1 MKRIFLLPL
10 IMCLILTIS
19 CENRNQKEVS
29 AASCTSSDILLIGL
43 DDAAQN
49 MDVLCFV
56 SYKQSTNEVSF
67 VQIPRDTYFD
77 FGGTQNKINQI
88 YSFYRAYYPQSEAMS
103 RAVKDIADALSVSLD
118 GFIAITTSA
127 LCRGIDAL
135 GGIDIELQN
144 SVVFTDEFGEKP
156 LSLNQGGNHLNGEEC
171 IQFLRYRRGYLTGD
185 LGRLDAQKLFFRG
198 VMDKFS
204 NHLPMD
210 KLLQAFFAV
219 QKDIITDLNIV
230 DLIRI
235 STGDMDTLAQAKVN
249 YLTLPGEAA
258 ISARGLSYY
267 VLNRKGA
274 SEVCERF
281 LFAEPSSFDKNNKFL
296 CANEISF
303 ANIYNDKNNKY
314 QVYDND
320 TLGGIYIPKK
330 QKS

>member
-1 MKRIFLLPL
+1 MKRILFLPL
-10 IMCLILTIS
+10 IICLIFAIS

-29 AASCTSSDILLIGL
+29 AASSTSSNILLIGL

-56 SYKQSTNEVSF
+56 SYQEFTNEVSF
-67 VQIPRDTYFD
+67 VQIPRDTYFN

-103 RAVKDIADALSVSLD
+103 RAVKDIAEALTVSLD

-127 LCRGIDAL
+127 LSRGIDAL
-135 GGIDIELQN
+135 GGMDIELLN
-144 SVVFTDEFGEKP
+144 SGVFTDEFGEKP
-156 LSLNQGGNHLNGEEC
+156 LSLSQGRNHLNGDEC

-198 VMDKFS
+198 VMEKFS
-204 NHLPMD
+204 NHLPID

-219 QKDIITDLNIV
+219 QKDTITDLNIV
-230 DLIRI
+230 DLIRM
-235 STGDMDTLAQAKVN
+235 SAGGMDNLAQAKIN

-274 SEVCERF
+274 NEVCERY
-281 LFAEPSSFDKNNKFL
+281 LFADASSFDKNNKFL
-296 CANEISF
+296 CSNEISF
-303 ANIYNDKNNKY
+303 ANIYNDQNNKY